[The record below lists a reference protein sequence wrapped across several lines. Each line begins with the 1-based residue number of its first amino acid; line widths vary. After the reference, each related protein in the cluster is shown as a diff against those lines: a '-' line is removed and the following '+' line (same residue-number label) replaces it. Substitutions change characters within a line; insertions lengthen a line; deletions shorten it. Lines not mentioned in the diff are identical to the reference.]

1 MPNRAPSDKSVLDR
15 EQKVAKT
22 IKVASVGPAL
32 CVKGGISRVIEL
44 IGAHVPD
51 HICVRFIA
59 TFNRYTGD
67 KGATRAERGSR
78 FGQAFVFLLAF
89 VQTLIRALGRGTI
102 FHVHFSGRG
111 SLLRKGIIC
120 VMLRSLRCRYL
131 VHSHAAD
138 TNLFSQWL
146 PMGCRRLILWGIC
159 GAGRVIVLTRFWHD
173 YYSSILNVPAGRILL
188 LPNPADLPK
197 SIPTRSARRGLRVLF
212 LGRIGVRKG
221 AYDLI
226 RAFAALPEDVG
237 SRCRLTMA
245 GDGDTDEVKTLAREL
260 GCANRVAIPGWIG
273 KAEVEKLLVDS
284 DVLVLPSYAEGM
296 AMALVEAMSW
306 GLSVVATSV
315 GGAAEFLEQGANC
328 LLVTPGDVCGITA
341 AISALAR
348 DSAFRLQLGHA
359 GRETISRFS
368 IDSYVCTLTG
378 VYEELAGRLATQ
390 NPVIVL
396 SPKSRHE
403 AVAPTVSRVKD
414 HVDSAIS

>member
-1 MPNRAPSDKSVLDR
+1 M
-15 EQKVAKT
+15 AKT
-22 IKVASVGPAL
+22 INIASVGPSL

-44 IGAHVPD
+44 ISAHLPA
-51 HICVRFIA
+51 HICLRLIA

-67 KGATRAERGSR
+67 KGANRSERGSR
-78 FGQAFVFLLAF
+78 V
-89 VQTLIRALGRGTI
+89 VQVMIYLVAVVQILGLALGRRTV
-102 FHVHFSGRG
+102 FHVHFAGRG
-111 SLLRKGIIC
+111 SLLRKGMIC
-120 VMLRSLRCRYL
+120 VMLRCLRCQYA

-138 TNLFSQWL
+138 TNLFSHWMPRPGRQL
-146 PMGCRRLILWGIC
+146 LLWGIG
-159 GAGRVIVLTRFWHD
+159 GAGRVIVLTQFWHD
-173 YYSSILNVPAGRILL
+173 YYSSLLHLPPNRLLL

-197 SIPTRSARRGLRVLF
+197 SIPDRSRRKQLRVLF

-221 AYDLI
+221 AFDLI
-226 RAFAALPEDVG
+226 RAFAGLPREPR
-237 SRCRLTMA
+237 SFCHLTMA
-245 GDGDTDEVKTLAREL
+245 GDGDTEEVRALAREL
-260 GCANRVAIPGWIG
+260 GCLDRVSIPGWVG
-273 KAEVEKLLVDS
+273 KAEVERLLVES

-306 GLSVVATSV
+306 GLSVVTTSV

-359 GRETISRFS
+359 ARETISRFS

-403 AVAPTVSRVKD
+403 TVAPTVSRVKD
-414 HVDSAIS
+414 HADSAVS

>member
-1 MPNRAPSDKSVLDR
+1 M
-15 EQKVAKT
+15 AKT
-22 IKVASVGPAL
+22 INIASVGPSL

-44 IGAHVPD
+44 ISAHLPA
-51 HICVRFIA
+51 HICLRLIA

-67 KGATRAERGSR
+67 KGANRSERGSR
-78 FGQAFVFLLAF
+78 VVQVMIYLVAV
-89 VQTLIRALGRGTI
+89 VQTLGLALGRRTV
-102 FHVHFSGRG
+102 FHVHFAGRG
-111 SLLRKGIIC
+111 SLLRKGMIC
-120 VMLRSLRCRYL
+120 VMLRCLRCQYA

-138 TNLFSQWL
+138 TNLFSHWMPRPGRQL
-146 PMGCRRLILWGIC
+146 LLWGIG
-159 GAGRVIVLTRFWHD
+159 GAGRVIVLTQFWHD
-173 YYSSILNVPAGRILL
+173 YYSSLLHLPPNRLLL

-197 SIPTRSARRGLRVLF
+197 SIPDRSRRKQLRVLF

-221 AYDLI
+221 AFDLI
-226 RAFAALPEDVG
+226 RAFAGLPREPR
-237 SRCRLTMA
+237 SFCHLTMA
-245 GDGDTDEVKTLAREL
+245 GDGDTEEVRALAREL
-260 GCANRVAIPGWIG
+260 GCLDRVSIPGWVG
-273 KAEVEKLLVDS
+273 KAEVERLLVES

-306 GLSVVATSV
+306 GLSVVTTSV

-359 GRETISRFS
+359 ARETISRFS

-414 HVDSAIS
+414 HADSAVS

>member
-1 MPNRAPSDKSVLDR
+1 M
-15 EQKVAKT
+15 AKT

-306 GLSVVATSV
+306 GLPVVTTSV
-315 GGAAEFLEQGANC
+315 GGAGEFLEQGRNC
-328 LLVTPGDVCGITA
+328 LLVTPGDVSGITDA
-341 AISALAR
+341 LDNLAR
-348 DSAFRLQLGHA
+348 DPLYRLQLGLA
-359 GRETISRFS
+359 ARDTISCFS
-368 IDSYVCTLTG
+368 IDTYISTLCS
-378 VYEELAGRLATQ
+378 VYEELAGALSGRNSITIPSPGADLKVLAPLVNRAT
-390 NPVIVL
+390 
-396 SPKSRHE
+396 
-403 AVAPTVSRVKD
+403 D
-414 HVDSAIS
+414 HVDSALG

>member
-1 MPNRAPSDKSVLDR
+1 M
-15 EQKVAKT
+15 AKT
-22 IKVASVGPAL
+22 INIASVGPSL

-44 IGAHVPD
+44 ISAHLPA
-51 HICVRFIA
+51 HICLRLIA

-67 KGATRAERGSR
+67 KGANRSERGSR
-78 FGQAFVFLLAF
+78 V
-89 VQTLIRALGRGTI
+89 VQVMIYLVAVVQILGLALGRRTV
-102 FHVHFSGRG
+102 FHVHFAGRG
-111 SLLRKGIIC
+111 SLLRKGMIC
-120 VMLRSLRCRYL
+120 VMLRCLRCQYA

-138 TNLFSQWL
+138 TNLFSHWMPRPGRQL
-146 PMGCRRLILWGIC
+146 LLWGIG
-159 GAGRVIVLTRFWHD
+159 GAGRVIVLTQFWHD
-173 YYSSILNVPAGRILL
+173 YYSSLL
-188 LPNPADLPK
+188 HLPPNRLLVLPNPADLPK
-197 SIPTRSARRGLRVLF
+197 SIPDRSRRKQLRVLF

-221 AYDLI
+221 AFDLI
-226 RAFAALPEDVG
+226 RAFAGLPREPR
-237 SRCRLTMA
+237 SFCHLTMA
-245 GDGDTDEVKTLAREL
+245 GDGDTEEVRALAREL
-260 GCANRVAIPGWIG
+260 GCLDRVSIPGWVG
-273 KAEVEKLLVDS
+273 KAEVERLLVES

-306 GLSVVATSV
+306 GLSVVTTSV

-359 GRETISRFS
+359 ARETISRFS

-403 AVAPTVSRVKD
+403 TVAPTVSRVKD
-414 HVDSAIS
+414 HADSAVS

>member
-1 MPNRAPSDKSVLDR
+1 M
-15 EQKVAKT
+15 AKT
-22 IKVASVGPAL
+22 INIASVGPSL

-44 IGAHVPD
+44 ISAHLPA
-51 HICVRFIA
+51 HICLRLIA

-67 KGATRAERGSR
+67 KGANRSERGSR
-78 FGQAFVFLLAF
+78 V
-89 VQTLIRALGRGTI
+89 VQVMIYLVAVVQILGLALGRRTV
-102 FHVHFSGRG
+102 FHVHFAGRG
-111 SLLRKGIIC
+111 SLLRKGMIC
-120 VMLRSLRCRYL
+120 VMLRCLRCQYA

-138 TNLFSQWL
+138 TNLFSHWMPRPGRQL
-146 PMGCRRLILWGIC
+146 LLWGIG
-159 GAGRVIVLTRFWHD
+159 GAGRVIVLTQFWHD
-173 YYSSILNVPAGRILL
+173 YYSSLLHLPPNRLLL

-197 SIPTRSARRGLRVLF
+197 SIPDRSRRKQLRVLF

-221 AYDLI
+221 AFDLI
-226 RAFAALPEDVG
+226 RAFAGLPREPR
-237 SRCRLTMA
+237 SFCHLTMA
-245 GDGDTDEVKTLAREL
+245 GDGDTEEVRALAREL
-260 GCANRVAIPGWIG
+260 GCLDRVSIPGWVG
-273 KAEVEKLLVDS
+273 KAEVERLLVES

-306 GLSVVATSV
+306 GLSVVTTSV

-359 GRETISRFS
+359 ARETISRFS

-414 HVDSAIS
+414 HADSAVS

>member
-1 MPNRAPSDKSVLDR
+1 M
-15 EQKVAKT
+15 AKT
-22 IKVASVGPAL
+22 INIASVGPSL

-44 IGAHVPD
+44 ISAHLPA
-51 HICVRFIA
+51 HICLRLIA

-67 KGATRAERGSR
+67 KGANRSERGSR
-78 FGQAFVFLLAF
+78 VVQVMIYLVAV
-89 VQTLIRALGRGTI
+89 VQTLGLALGRRTV
-102 FHVHFSGRG
+102 FHVHFAGRG
-111 SLLRKGIIC
+111 SLLRKGMIC
-120 VMLRSLRCRYL
+120 VMLRCLRCQYA

-138 TNLFSQWL
+138 TNLFSHWMPRPGRQL
-146 PMGCRRLILWGIC
+146 LLWGIG
-159 GAGRVIVLTRFWHD
+159 GAGRVIVLTQFWHD
-173 YYSSILNVPAGRILL
+173 YYSSLLHLPPNRLLL

-197 SIPTRSARRGLRVLF
+197 SIPDRSRRKQLRVLF
-212 LGRIGVRKG
+212 LGRIGARKG
-221 AYDLI
+221 AFDLI
-226 RAFAALPEDVG
+226 RAFAGLPRELR
-237 SRCRLTMA
+237 SFCHLTMA
-245 GDGDTDEVKTLAREL
+245 GDGDTEEVRALAREL
-260 GCANRVAIPGWIG
+260 GCLDRVSIPGWVG
-273 KAEVEKLLVDS
+273 KAEVERLLVES

-306 GLSVVATSV
+306 GLSVVTTSV

-359 GRETISRFS
+359 ARETISRFS

-403 AVAPTVSRVKD
+403 TVAPTVSRVKD
-414 HVDSAIS
+414 HADSAVS